1 MQWTISG
8 APKRKAQPVYCLR
21 PGPFSVEAR
30 IVVVVAGDRMGRG
43 STVALAAAAAVS
55 LPMLL
60 MSLPAADT
68 YEQETRRM
76 FVEWKAKYRQTYRYA
91 GEEECRYAV
100 FKDSR
105 RRVARSR
112 AAGMTTSGL
121 NSLSASA
128 IEEIYRGRGVRM
140 GEESYEQET
149 RRMFVG
155 WKAKHGNTYRDVGEE
170 ECRYRLFKSNRRV
183 VVRLNAAAAGQN
195 VYGLNQFGDLTNE
208 EVQERCY
215 PEMEDREL
223 SARCQ
228 AAVPVPDPG
237 PDPVHGRLF
246 RYQVIILLAVFS
258 FFIISVV
265 SLHVV
270 DYHLHQMGIMDFVS
284 RSQVLVL

>member
-43 STVALAAAAAVS
+43 STVALAAAAAALLVS

-60 MSLPAADT
+60 MSLRAADP

-76 FVEWKAKYRQTYRYA
+76 FVEWKAKYRQTYRYT

-100 FKDSR
+100 FKVSR

-112 AAGMTTSGL
+112 AAGVTTSGL

-170 ECRYRLFKSNRRV
+170 ECRYRLFKGNRRV

-228 AAVPVPDPG
+228 ADPDSG
-237 PDPVHGRLF
+237 HGRLI
-246 RYQVIILLAVFS
+246 RYQVTHPS
-258 FFIISVV
+258 C
-265 SLHVV
+265 
-270 DYHLHQMGIMDFVS
+270 
-284 RSQVLVL
+284 